1 VPRRIDPP
9 RAMGR
14 NQTDGTPTPQP
25 PKLPILNWPIVLQ
38 KSFCSTGLKFCGPCA
53 RRSNNNVGATPP
65 RAKLTGDSGN
75 AFEAALICDLRSFRT
90 LAENQPLCL
99 LGLLQHYRHFSDLTG
114 WSDDARS
121 RGDTVA
127 LHDVARMERQ
137 QGRRAGLEG
146 HMRNIVDEAG
156 EIIAKATDDH
166 TLIGGHHRLA
176 VAASLGQKL
185 FWKNTGEPVKLDP
198 FFKGSSHRDTA

>member
-1 VPRRIDPP
+1 MIQINAAAMVRWADGSSCTLDQQIRDDGVASFAIDHALQVFSGIQLSVP
-9 RAMGR
+9 AFMM
-14 NQTDGTPTPQP
+14 
-25 PKLPILNWPIVLQ
+25 LPEWSVN
-38 KSFCSTGLKFCGPCA
+38 KA
-53 RRSNNNVGATPP
+53 GALDW
-65 RAKLTGDSGN
+65 R
-75 AFEAALICDLRSFRT
+75 
-90 LAENQPLCL
+90 
-99 LGLLQHYRHFSDLTG
+99 
-114 WSDDARS
+114 
-121 RGDTVA
+121 
-127 LHDVARMERQ
+127 
-137 QGRRAGLEG
+137 G